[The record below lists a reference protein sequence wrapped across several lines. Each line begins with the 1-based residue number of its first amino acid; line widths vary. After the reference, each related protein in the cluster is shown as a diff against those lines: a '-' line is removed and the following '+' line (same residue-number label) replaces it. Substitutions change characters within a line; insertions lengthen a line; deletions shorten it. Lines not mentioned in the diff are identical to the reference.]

1 MINEISTTKHL
12 LTSHVPL
19 SMAHGKGHGY
29 ALKPTVKKLTNL
41 DILEGI
47 LKRVNDPIFSFNG
60 DFLNITDAVTSGYN
74 NSRTFSVKVY

>member
-1 MINEISTTKHL
+1 MINEISTKKNL
-12 LTSHVPL
+12 LTSHVP
-19 SMAHGKGHGY
+19 KRIYEGHGY
-29 ALKPTVKKLTNL
+29 ALKPSVKKLTNL